1 MRIRALM
8 LAIIVLMLG
17 DLVFRGV
24 VPSFTEGKNDF
35 TDPYV
40 ASWLWRHGTN
50 PYDVAQATVAGK
62 ALTGSP
68 MRVVPIYPP
77 TTYVLVAP
85 LTLLS
90 WHWANLILASL
101 ETLAVCVMALCVVAM
116 SGHAWPEREAWMIIA
131 FVLAFASF
139 HTSVHVANI
148 SVVSTVFCALSAYLA
163 TRDKDVGAG
172 VLLGV
177 AACLKPHLG
186 VWLFAF
192 YLLRRKW
199 RLVTAGSLTGI
210 LFLATAL
217 ARIGLPGR
225 TLLANYSANFHHWF
239 RPGGE
244 NDFSLANPLRFE
256 LANLQVVF
264 DPLFGRSGA
273 NAVAYGVAALGV
285 GLWIYAVHR
294 NSRCSDS
301 LALGSLL
308 ALSFLPVYHRVYDTG
323 ILTLALAWIFDTR
336 LRDLD
341 YGQKVVKGIGAGLFL
356 FLLLPIQSVAVRAQ
370 SYLSPQAIHSWWWN
384 FVLAPYTSWTLLGF
398 SAVLLY
404 ALFVSPGRIDLAPTA
419 ALKAAPHS

>member
-1 MRIRALM
+1 M

-24 VPSFTEGKNDF
+24 VPSFSEGKNDF

-62 ALTGSP
+62 ALTESP

-77 TTYVLVAP
+77 TTYMLVAP

-90 WHWANLILASL
+90 WHWANLVLASL
-101 ETLAVCVMALCVVAM
+101 ETLAVCVMAICVAGI
-116 SGHAWPEREAWMIIA
+116 SRRAARDNEAWVIVA
-131 FVLAFASF
+131 LVLAFASF
-139 HTSVHVANI
+139 HTAVHVANI
-148 SVVSTVFCALSAYLA
+148 SVISTVFCALAVYLA
-163 TRDKDVGAG
+163 SRDKDLGAG

-177 AACLKPHLG
+177 ATCLKPHLG
-186 VWLFAF
+186 IWLFAF

-199 RLVTAGSLTGI
+199 RLVAVGGVSGVL
-210 LFLATAL
+210 LLAAAL
-217 ARIGLPGR
+217 ARIGLPAHS
-225 TLLANYSANFHHWF
+225 LLANYSANLHHWF

-264 DPLFGRSGA
+264 DPILGRPGA
-273 NAVAYGVAALGV
+273 NAVAYAVAALGF
-285 GLWIYAVHR
+285 GLWVYAVHR
-294 NSRCSDS
+294 NPRCSDS
-301 LALGSLL
+301 LALSSLL
-308 ALSFLPVYHRVYDTG
+308 VLSFLPVYHRVYDTG
-323 ILTLALAWIFDTR
+323 ILTLALAWMFDTR
-336 LRDLD
+336 LRNLD
-341 YGQKVVKGIGAGLFL
+341 HRQKIVKGIVAGLFL
-356 FLLLPIQSVAVRAQ
+356 LLLLPIQSVAVRAQ

-384 FVLAPYTSWTLLGF
+384 FVLAPYTSWTLLAF

-404 ALFVSPGRIDLAPTA
+404 ALFVSLGPSDLAPTPALTA
-419 ALKAAPHS
+419 ATES